1 MFKITL
7 NDYIMKNNILY
18 LFALLLIFSNNIYSQ
33 ASAPKSGG
41 VSGKVLNKNTNEPI
55 PYANVMIL
63 GSSLGSS
70 TDEKGYFEIKEVP
83 VGFIR
88 IVVSVI
94 GYKYVISDELQVFTS
109 HSAYTVIKMEEAPK
123 DLLEVEVV
131 AVKEKSKESPIS
143 LRTISLQEIEKTP
156 GSNRDVSK
164 AVQNLPGVAAGA
176 VNRND
181 LIVRGGGPSEN
192 VFFLDDVEIP
202 IINHFATQGASGG
215 AVGILNPDFVRQVDF
230 LSGAFPSNRGG
241 ALSSVMNI
249 KQKEGSRDKMH
260 FKGSIGASD
269 FALTFDL
276 PIKDNNL
283 LFSYRR
289 SYLQFLFTALGLPFL
304 PSYDDIQ
311 FRYKW
316 NINQKNEIL
325 FLGLAAFDRSEL
337 NLTIDNPDE
346 SQQYL
351 LNTLPDYNQL
361 SYTVGAV
368 YKHYNE
374 NSIDMVVLS
383 RNMLRNAFEKFPD
396 NNKNLPKLFDYSS
409 VEAENKLRYEKR
421 YTTLPF
427 ELSFGAN
434 ARYSKYTN
442 NSNRTININNVL
454 IEDKYNSLIDLFS
467 YGLFVQTGDAYLKEK
482 LKLGMGARFDGNTYS
497 NLMSNPLVQFSPRI
511 SASYLFN
518 EHISINANVGHY
530 TKEPSYTSMGYK
542 DSNDLFV
549 NRETLKYIHVN
560 HYVLGLEFNT
570 KAKIKASVE
579 GFYKQYY
586 NYPIT
591 LNEGISLASKGNDF
605 GAVGDE
611 PLISDGKGRAYGIE
625 ALFTANDIKKFNIY
639 AVFTYFISEFT
650 DIKGKYVS
658 SSWDNRFILN
668 LTASRKFKY
677 DWLVSAR
684 WRLIGGSPY
693 TPIDEYVSSQ
703 QQIWNVRKQ
712 PYLDYTKFNTLRLG
726 NYHQLDIRVDKEFAW
741 KNFDITLYLDIQN
754 VYNYKAESEPI
765 YTNLNTN
772 GNPNLTPD
780 NQAYILRKISTT
792 TGTILPTFG
801 LIVYF

>member
-1 MFKITL
+1 MI
-7 NDYIMKNNILY
+7 KNNIIF
-18 LFALLLIFSNNIYSQ
+18 LFALLLVFSNNIYSQ
-33 ASAPKSGG
+33 ASAPKLGG
-41 VSGKVLNKNTNEPI
+41 VSGKVLNKNTNDPI

-63 GSSLGSS
+63 GSTLGSS
-70 TDEKGYFEIKEVP
+70 TDDKGFFEIKDVP
-83 VGFIR
+83 VGFVR
-88 IVVSVI
+88 IVVSVV
-94 GYKYVISDELQVFTS
+94 GYKYVISDELQVFNN

-123 DLLEVEVV
+123 DLLEVNIV

-143 LRTISLQEIEKTP
+143 LRTISLQEIEKSP

-269 FALTFDL
+269 LALTFDL

-337 NLTIDNPDE
+337 NLTIDNPNE

-351 LNTLPDYNQL
+351 LNSLPDYNQL

-368 YKHYNE
+368 YKHYND
-374 NSIDMVVLS
+374 NSVDMVVLS
-383 RNMLRNAFEKFPD
+383 RNMLRNAFDKYTAND
-396 NNKNLPKLFDYSS
+396 KNLPKLFDYSS

-427 ELSFGAN
+427 DLSFGAN
-434 ARYSKYTN
+434 ARYSKYKN

-467 YGLFVQTGDAYLKEK
+467 YGLFVQTGDAYFKER

-518 EHISINANVGHY
+518 EHLSINANVGHY

-542 DSNDLFV
+542 DSNDVFV
-549 NRETLKYIHVN
+549 NKDNLKYIHVN
-560 HYVLGLEFNT
+560 HYVLGFEFNT

-650 DIKGKYVS
+650 DIQGKYVS

-703 QQIWNVRKQ
+703 RQIWDVRNQ

-754 VYNYKAESEPI
+754 VYNFKSESEPI
-765 YTNLNTN
+765 YTNLNTD
-772 GNPNLTPD
+772 GTPNIAPN
-780 NQAYILRKISTT
+780 NQEYILRKISTT

>member
-1 MFKITL
+1 
-7 NDYIMKNNILY
+7 MKNNIIF
-18 LFALLLIFSNNIYSQ
+18 LFALLLVFSNNIYSQ
-33 ASAPKSGG
+33 ASAPKLGG
-41 VSGKVLNKNTNEPI
+41 VSGKVLNKNTNDPI

-63 GSSLGSS
+63 GSTLGSS
-70 TDEKGYFEIKEVP
+70 TDDKGFFEIKDVP
-83 VGFIR
+83 VGFVR
-88 IVVSVI
+88 IVVSVV
-94 GYKYVISDELQVFTS
+94 GYKYVISDELQVFNN
-109 HSAYTVIKMEEAPK
+109 HSAYTIIKMEEAPK
-123 DLLEVEVV
+123 DLLEVNIV

-143 LRTISLQEIEKTP
+143 LRTISLQEIEKSP

-269 FALTFDL
+269 LALTFDL

-337 NLTIDNPDE
+337 NLTIDNPNE

-351 LNTLPDYNQL
+351 LNSLPDYNQL

-368 YKHYNE
+368 YKHYND
-374 NSIDMVVLS
+374 NSVDMVVLS
-383 RNMLRNAFEKFPD
+383 RNMLRNAFDKYTAND
-396 NNKNLPKLFDYSS
+396 KNLPKLFDYSS

-427 ELSFGAN
+427 DLSFGAN

-454 IEDKYNSLIDLFS
+454 IADKYNSLIDLFS
-467 YGLFVQTGDAYLKEK
+467 YGLFVQTGDAYFKER

-518 EHISINANVGHY
+518 EHLSINANVGHY

-542 DSNDLFV
+542 DSNDVFV
-549 NRETLKYIHVN
+549 NKDNLKYIHVN
-560 HYVLGLEFNT
+560 HYVLGFEFNT

-650 DIKGKYVS
+650 DIQGKYVS

-703 QQIWNVRKQ
+703 RQIWDVRNQ

-765 YTNLNTN
+765 YTNLNTD
-772 GNPNLTPD
+772 GTPNIAPN
-780 NQAYILRKISTT
+780 NQEYILRKISTT
-792 TGTILPTFG
+792 NGTILPTFG

>member
-1 MFKITL
+1 M
-7 NDYIMKNNILY
+7 
-18 LFALLLIFSNNIYSQ
+18 
-33 ASAPKSGG
+33 
-41 VSGKVLNKNTNEPI
+41 LNKNTNEPI

-63 GSSLGSS
+63 GSTLGSS
-70 TDEKGYFEIKEVP
+70 TDEKGFFEIKDVP
-83 VGFIR
+83 LGFVR
-88 IVVSVI
+88 IVVSVV
-94 GYKYVISDELQVFTS
+94 GYKYVISDELQVFNN
-109 HSAYTVIKMEEAPK
+109 HSAYTVIKIEEAPK

-143 LRTISLQEIEKTP
+143 LRTISLQEIEKSP

-269 FALTFDL
+269 LALTFDL

-337 NLTIDNPDE
+337 NLTIDNPNE

-351 LNTLPDYNQL
+351 LNSLPDYNQL

-368 YKHYNE
+368 YKHYND
-374 NSIDMVVLS
+374 NSVDMVVLS
-383 RNMLRNAFEKFPD
+383 RNMLRNAFEKYTAND
-396 NNKNLPKLFDYSS
+396 KNLPKLFDYSS

-427 ELSFGAN
+427 DLSFGAN

-442 NSNRTININNVL
+442 NSNRTINVNNML
-454 IEDKYNSLIDLFS
+454 FQDSYSSLIDLFS
-467 YGLFVQTGDAYLKEK
+467 YGLFVQTGDAYFKER

-518 EHISINANVGHY
+518 EHLSINANVGHY

-542 DSNDLFV
+542 DSNDVFV
-549 NRETLKYIHVN
+549 NKDNLKYIHVN
-560 HYVLGLEFNT
+560 HYVLGFEFNT

-611 PLISDGKGRAYGIE
+611 PLVSSGKGRAYGIE

-650 DIKGKYVS
+650 DIQGKYVS

-703 QQIWNVRKQ
+703 IQIWDVRNQ

-754 VYNYKAESEPI
+754 VYNFKSESEPI
-765 YTNLNTN
+765 YTNLNTD
-772 GNPNLTPD
+772 GTPNIAPN
-780 NQAYILRKISTT
+780 NQEYILRKISTT

>member
-1 MFKITL
+1 
-7 NDYIMKNNILY
+7 MKNNIIF
-18 LFALLLIFSNNIYSQ
+18 LFALLLVFSNNIYSQ
-33 ASAPKSGG
+33 ASAPKLGG
-41 VSGKVLNKNTNEPI
+41 VTGKVLNKNTNEPI

-63 GSSLGSS
+63 GSTLGSS
-70 TDEKGYFEIKEVP
+70 TDEKGFFEIKDVP

-88 IVVSVI
+88 IVVSVV
-94 GYKYVISDELQVFTS
+94 GYKYVISDELQIFTN

-123 DLLEVEVV
+123 DLLEVNIV
-131 AVKEKSKESPIS
+131 AVQEKSKESPIS
-143 LRTISLQEIEKTP
+143 LRTISLQEIEKSP

-269 FALTFDL
+269 LALTFDL

-337 NLTIDNPDE
+337 NLTIDNPNE

-351 LNTLPDYNQL
+351 LNSLPDYNQL

-383 RNMLRNAFEKFPD
+383 RNMLRNAFDKYTAND
-396 NNKNLPKLFDYSS
+396 KNLPKLFDYSS

-467 YGLFVQTGDAYLKEK
+467 YGLFVQTGDAYFKER

-518 EHISINANVGHY
+518 EHLSINANVGHY

-542 DSNDLFV
+542 DSNDVFV
-549 NRETLKYIHVN
+549 NKDNLKYIHVN
-560 HYVLGLEFNT
+560 HYVLGFEFNT

-650 DIKGKYVS
+650 DIQGKYVS

-703 QQIWNVRKQ
+703 IQIWDVRNQ
-712 PYLDYTKFNTLRLG
+712 PYLDYTKFNSLRLG

-754 VYNYKAESEPI
+754 VYNFKSESEPI
-765 YTNLNTN
+765 YTNLNTD
-772 GNPNLTPD
+772 GTPNIAPN
-780 NQAYILRKISTT
+780 NQEYILRKISTT
-792 TGTILPTFG
+792 NGTILPTFG

>member
-1 MFKITL
+1 
-7 NDYIMKNNILY
+7 MKNNIIF
-18 LFALLLIFSNNIYSQ
+18 LFALLLVFSNNIYSQ
-33 ASAPKSGG
+33 ASAPKLGG
-41 VSGKVLNKNTNEPI
+41 VSGKVLNKNTNDPI

-63 GSSLGSS
+63 GSTLGSS
-70 TDEKGYFEIKEVP
+70 TDDKGFFEIKDVP
-83 VGFIR
+83 VGFVR
-88 IVVSVI
+88 IVVSVV
-94 GYKYVISDELQVFTS
+94 GYKYVISDELQVFNN
-109 HSAYTVIKMEEAPK
+109 HSAYTIIKMEEAPK
-123 DLLEVEVV
+123 DLLEVNIV

-143 LRTISLQEIEKTP
+143 LRTISLQEIEKSP

-269 FALTFDL
+269 LALTFDL

-337 NLTIDNPDE
+337 NLTIDNPNE

-351 LNTLPDYNQL
+351 LNSLPDYNQL

-368 YKHYNE
+368 YKHYND

-383 RNMLRNAFEKFPD
+383 RNMLRNAFEKYTD
-396 NNKNLPKLFDYSS
+396 NDKNLPKLFDYSS

-427 ELSFGAN
+427 DLSFGAN

-442 NSNRTININNVL
+442 NSNRTINVNNML
-454 IEDKYNSLIDLFS
+454 FQDSYSSLIDLFS
-467 YGLFVQTGDAYLKEK
+467 YGLFVQTGDAYFKER
-482 LKLGMGARFDGNTYS
+482 LKLGLGARFDGNTYS

-518 EHISINANVGHY
+518 EHLSINANVGHY

-542 DSNDLFV
+542 DSNDVFV
-549 NRETLKYIHVN
+549 NKDNLKYIHVN
-560 HYVLGLEFNT
+560 HYVLGFEFNT

-611 PLISDGKGRAYGIE
+611 PLVSSGKGRAYGIE

-650 DIKGKYVS
+650 DIQGKYVS

-703 QQIWNVRKQ
+703 RQIWDVRNQ

-765 YTNLNTN
+765 YTNLNTD
-772 GNPNLTPD
+772 GTPNIAPN
-780 NQAYILRKISTT
+780 NQEYILRKISTT
-792 TGTILPTFG
+792 NGTILPTFG

>member
-1 MFKITL
+1 
-7 NDYIMKNNILY
+7 MKNNIIF
-18 LFALLLIFSNNIYSQ
+18 LFALLLVFSNNIYSQ
-33 ASAPKSGG
+33 ASAPKLGG
-41 VSGKVLNKNTNEPI
+41 VTGKVLNKNTNEPI

-63 GSSLGSS
+63 GSTLGSS
-70 TDEKGYFEIKEVP
+70 TDEKGFFEIKDVP

-88 IVVSVI
+88 IVVSVV
-94 GYKYVISDELQVFTS
+94 GYKYVISDELQIFTN

-123 DLLEVEVV
+123 DLLEVNIV
-131 AVKEKSKESPIS
+131 AVQEKSKESPIS
-143 LRTISLQEIEKTP
+143 LRTISLQEIEKSP

-192 VFFLDDVEIP
+192 VFYLDDVEIP

-215 AVGILNPDFVRQVDF
+215 AVGIINPDFVRQVDF

-269 FALTFDL
+269 LALTYEL

-304 PSYDDIQ
+304 PTYDDIQ

-316 NINQKNEIL
+316 NIDQKNEIL

-337 NLTIDNPDE
+337 NLNIDNPDE

-383 RNMLRNAFEKFPD
+383 RNMLRNAFEKFRD
-396 NNKNLPKLFDYSS
+396 NDKNSAKLFDYSS

-427 ELSFGAN
+427 DLSFGAN

-442 NSNRTININNVL
+442 NSNRTINVNNML
-454 IEDKYNSLIDLFS
+454 FQDSYSSLIDLFS
-467 YGLFVQTGDAYLKEK
+467 YGLFVQTGDAYFKER

-497 NLMSNPLVQFSPRI
+497 DLMSNPLVQFSPRI

-518 EHISINANVGHY
+518 EHLSINANVGHY

-542 DSNDLFV
+542 DSNDVFV
-549 NRETLKYIHVN
+549 NKDNLKYIHVN
-560 HYVLGLEFNT
+560 HYVLGFEFNT

-650 DIKGKYVS
+650 DIQGKYVS

-703 QQIWNVRKQ
+703 RQIWDVRNQ

-765 YTNLNTN
+765 YTNLKTDGTENIA
-772 GNPNLTPD
+772 PN
-780 NQAYILRKISTT
+780 NQEYILRKISTT

>member
-1 MFKITL
+1 
-7 NDYIMKNNILY
+7 MKNNIIF
-18 LFALLLIFSNNIYSQ
+18 LFALLLVFSNNIYSQ
-33 ASAPKSGG
+33 ASAPKLGG

-63 GSSLGSS
+63 GSTLGSS
-70 TDEKGYFEIKEVP
+70 TDDKGFFEIKDVP
-83 VGFIR
+83 VGFVR
-88 IVVSVI
+88 IVVSVV
-94 GYKYVISDELQVFTS
+94 GYKYVISDELQVFNN
-109 HSAYTVIKMEEAPK
+109 HSAYTVIKTEEAPK
-123 DLLEVEVV
+123 DLLEVNIV

-143 LRTISLQEIEKTP
+143 LRTISLQEIEKSP

-269 FALTFDL
+269 LALTFDL

-337 NLTIDNPDE
+337 NLTIDNPNE

-351 LNTLPDYNQL
+351 LNSLPDYNQL

-368 YKHYNE
+368 YKHYND

-383 RNMLRNAFEKFPD
+383 RNMLRNAFEKYTD
-396 NNKNLPKLFDYSS
+396 NDKNLPKLFDYSS

-427 ELSFGAN
+427 DLSFGAN

-467 YGLFVQTGDAYLKEK
+467 YGLFVQTGDAYFKER

-518 EHISINANVGHY
+518 EHLSINANVGHY

-542 DSNDLFV
+542 DSNDVFV
-549 NRETLKYIHVN
+549 NKDNLKYIHVN
-560 HYVLGLEFNT
+560 HYVLGFEFNT

-611 PLISDGKGRAYGIE
+611 PLISNGKGRAYGIE

-639 AVFTYFISEFT
+639 AVFTYFVSEFT

-703 QQIWNVRKQ
+703 RQIWDVRNQ

-754 VYNYKAESEPI
+754 VYNFKSESEPI
-765 YTNLNTN
+765 YTNLNTD
-772 GNPNLTPD
+772 GTPNIAPN
-780 NQAYILRKISTT
+780 NQEYILRKISTT
-792 TGTILPTFG
+792 NGTILPTFG

>member
-1 MFKITL
+1 
-7 NDYIMKNNILY
+7 MKNNIIF
-18 LFALLLIFSNNIYSQ
+18 LFALLLVFSNNIYSQ
-33 ASAPKSGG
+33 TSAPKLGG

-63 GSSLGSS
+63 GSTLGSS
-70 TDEKGYFEIKEVP
+70 TDEKGFFEIKDVP
-83 VGFIR
+83 LGFVR
-88 IVVSVI
+88 IVVSVV
-94 GYKYVISDELQVFTS
+94 GYKYVISDELQVFNN
-109 HSAYTVIKMEEAPK
+109 HSAYTVIKIEEAPK

-143 LRTISLQEIEKTP
+143 LRTISLQEIEKSP

-269 FALTFDL
+269 LALTFDL

-337 NLTIDNPDE
+337 NLTIDNPNE

-351 LNTLPDYNQL
+351 LNSLPDYNQL

-368 YKHYNE
+368 YKHYND
-374 NSIDMVVLS
+374 NSVDMVVLS
-383 RNMLRNAFEKFPD
+383 RNMLRNAFEKYTAND
-396 NNKNLPKLFDYSS
+396 KNLPKLFDYSS

-427 ELSFGAN
+427 DLSFGAN

-442 NSNRTININNVL
+442 NSNRTINVNNML
-454 IEDKYNSLIDLFS
+454 FQDSYSSLIDLFS
-467 YGLFVQTGDAYLKEK
+467 YGLFVQTGDAYFKER

-518 EHISINANVGHY
+518 EHLSINANVGHY

-542 DSNDLFV
+542 DSNDVFV
-549 NRETLKYIHVN
+549 NKDNLKYIHVN
-560 HYVLGLEFNT
+560 HYVLGFEFNT

-611 PLISDGKGRAYGIE
+611 PLVSSGKGRAYGIE

-650 DIKGKYVS
+650 DIQGKYVS

-703 QQIWNVRKQ
+703 IQIWDVRNQ

-754 VYNYKAESEPI
+754 VYNFKSESEPI
-765 YTNLNTN
+765 YTNLNTD
-772 GNPNLTPD
+772 GTPNIAPN
-780 NQAYILRKISTT
+780 NQEYILRKISTT

>member
-1 MFKITL
+1 MKKI
-7 NDYIMKNNILY
+7 ILY
-18 LFALLLIFSNNIYSQ
+18 IFTLVLILIVSNNVYSQ
-33 ASAPKSGG
+33 TSAPKIGS
-41 VSGKVLNKNTNEPI
+41 VSGKVLNKNTNQPI

-63 GSSLGSS
+63 GTTLGSS
-70 TDEKGYFEIKEVP
+70 TDEKGYFEIKDVP
-83 VGFIR
+83 IGFIR
-88 IVVSVI
+88 VVVSVV
-94 GYKYVISDELQVFTS
+94 GYKNVISDELQIYS
-109 HSAYTVIKMEEAPK
+109 NHSAYTVIKIEEAPT
-123 DLLEVEVV
+123 DLLEVNIV

-143 LRTISLQEIEKTP
+143 LRTISLQDIEKSP

-269 FALTFDL
+269 LALTFDL

-316 NINQKNEIL
+316 NIDQHNELL
-325 FLGLAAFDRSEL
+325 FLGIAAFDRSEL
-337 NLTIDNPDE
+337 NLSIDKPTE

-351 LNTLPDYNQL
+351 LNSLPDYNQL

-368 YKHYNE
+368 YKHYND

-383 RNMLRNAFEKFPD
+383 RNMLRNAFEKYP
-396 NNKNLPKLFDYSS
+396 NNDKNLAKLLDYSS

-434 ARYSKYTN
+434 MRYSKYTN
-442 NSNRTININNVL
+442 DSKRTININNIL
-454 IEDKYNSLIDLFS
+454 FEDNYNSLIDLFS
-467 YGLFVQTGDAYLKEK
+467 YGLFVQTGDAYFKER
-482 LKLGMGARFDGNTYS
+482 LKLGMGARFDGNSYS
-497 NLMSNPLVQFSPRI
+497 KLMSNPFVQFSPRI

-518 EHISINANVGHY
+518 EHLSINGNIGHY

-542 DSNDLFV
+542 DSNDVFV
-549 NRETLKYIHVN
+549 NKASLKYIHVN
-560 HYVLGLEFNT
+560 HYVLGLEFNA
-570 KAKIKASVE
+570 KAKIKASLE

-611 PLISDGKGRAYGIE
+611 PLISEGKGRAYGFE

-639 AVFTYFISEFT
+639 AVFTYFVSEFT
-650 DIKGKYVS
+650 NIDGKYIS

-703 QQIWNVRKQ
+703 RQIWDARNQ
-712 PYLDYTKFNTLRLG
+712 PYLDYNRFNTLRLG

-741 KNFDITLYLDIQN
+741 KSFDITLYLDVQN
-754 VYNYKAESEPI
+754 VYNFKSESEPI
-765 YTNLNTN
+765 YTNLDIN
-772 GNPNLTPD
+772 GNPNLMPD
-780 NQAYILRKISTT
+780 NQTYILRNISTT
-792 TGTILPTFG
+792 SGTILPTFG

>member
-1 MFKITL
+1 
-7 NDYIMKNNILY
+7 MKNNIIF
-18 LFALLLIFSNNIYSQ
+18 LFALLLVFSNNIYSQ
-33 ASAPKSGG
+33 ASAPKLGG
-41 VSGKVLNKNTNEPI
+41 VTGKVLNKNTNEPI

-63 GSSLGSS
+63 GSTLGSS
-70 TDEKGYFEIKEVP
+70 TDEKGFFEIKDVP

-88 IVVSVI
+88 IVVSVV
-94 GYKYVISDELQVFTS
+94 GYKYVISDELQIFTN

-123 DLLEVEVV
+123 DLLEVNIV
-131 AVKEKSKESPIS
+131 AVQEKSKESPIS
-143 LRTISLQEIEKTP
+143 LRTISLQEIEKSP

-164 AVQNLPGVAAGA
+164 AIQNLPGVAAGA

-192 VFFLDDVEIP
+192 VFYLDDVEIP

-215 AVGILNPDFVRQVDF
+215 AVGIINPDFVRQVDF

-269 FALTFDL
+269 LALTYEL

-304 PSYDDIQ
+304 PTYDDIQ

-316 NINQKNEIL
+316 NIDQKNEIL

-337 NLTIDNPDE
+337 NLNIDNPDE

-383 RNMLRNAFEKFPD
+383 RNMLRNAFEKFRD
-396 NNKNLPKLFDYSS
+396 NDKNSAKLFDYSS

-427 ELSFGAN
+427 DLSFGAN

-442 NSNRTININNVL
+442 NSNRTINVNNML
-454 IEDKYNSLIDLFS
+454 FQDSYSSLIDLFS
-467 YGLFVQTGDAYLKEK
+467 YGLFVQTGDAYFKER

-497 NLMSNPLVQFSPRI
+497 DLMSNPLVQFSPRI

-518 EHISINANVGHY
+518 EHLSINANVGHY

-542 DSNDLFV
+542 DSNNVFV
-549 NRETLKYIHVN
+549 NKETLKYIHVN

-650 DIKGKYVS
+650 DIQGKYVS

-703 QQIWNVRKQ
+703 RQIWDVRNQ

-765 YTNLNTN
+765 YTNLKTDGTENIA
-772 GNPNLTPD
+772 PN
-780 NQAYILRKISTT
+780 NQEYILRKISTT

>member
-1 MFKITL
+1 
-7 NDYIMKNNILY
+7 MKNNIIF
-18 LFALLLIFSNNIYSQ
+18 LFALLLVFSNNIYSQ
-33 ASAPKSGG
+33 ASAPKLGG

-63 GSSLGSS
+63 GSTLGSS
-70 TDEKGYFEIKEVP
+70 TDDKGFFEIKDVP
-83 VGFIR
+83 VGFVR
-88 IVVSVI
+88 IVVSVV
-94 GYKYVISDELQVFTS
+94 GYKYVISDELQVFNN

-123 DLLEVEVV
+123 DLLEVNIV

-143 LRTISLQEIEKTP
+143 LRTISLQEIEKSP

-269 FALTFDL
+269 LALTFDL

-337 NLTIDNPDE
+337 NLTIDNPNE

-351 LNTLPDYNQL
+351 LNSLPDYNQL

-368 YKHYNE
+368 YKHYND

-383 RNMLRNAFEKFPD
+383 RNMLRNAFEKYTD
-396 NNKNLPKLFDYSS
+396 NDKNLPKLFDYSS

-427 ELSFGAN
+427 DLSFGAN

-442 NSNRTININNVL
+442 NSNRTINVNNML
-454 IEDKYNSLIDLFS
+454 FQDSYSSLIDLFS
-467 YGLFVQTGDAYLKEK
+467 YGLFVQTGDAYFKER

-518 EHISINANVGHY
+518 EHLSINANVGHY

-542 DSNDLFV
+542 DSNDVFV
-549 NRETLKYIHVN
+549 NKDNLKYIHVN
-560 HYVLGLEFNT
+560 HYVLGFEFNT

-611 PLISDGKGRAYGIE
+611 PLVSSGKGRAYGIE

-650 DIKGKYVS
+650 DIQGKYVS

-703 QQIWNVRKQ
+703 RQIWDVRNQ

-741 KNFDITLYLDIQN
+741 KNFDITIYLDIQN
-754 VYNYKAESEPI
+754 VYNFKSESEPI
-765 YTNLNTN
+765 YTNLNTD
-772 GNPNLTPD
+772 GTPNIAPN
-780 NQAYILRKISTT
+780 NQEYILRKISTT

>member
-1 MFKITL
+1 
-7 NDYIMKNNILY
+7 MKNNIIF
-18 LFALLLIFSNNIYSQ
+18 LFALLLVFSNNIYSQ
-33 ASAPKSGG
+33 ASAPKLGG
-41 VSGKVLNKNTNEPI
+41 VSGKVLNKNTNDPI

-63 GSSLGSS
+63 GSTLGSS
-70 TDEKGYFEIKEVP
+70 TDDKGFFEIKDVP
-83 VGFIR
+83 VGFVR
-88 IVVSVI
+88 IVVSVV
-94 GYKYVISDELQVFTS
+94 GYKYVISDELQVFNN
-109 HSAYTVIKMEEAPK
+109 HSAYTIIKMEEAPK
-123 DLLEVEVV
+123 DLLEVNIV

-143 LRTISLQEIEKTP
+143 LRTISLQEIEKSP

-269 FALTFDL
+269 LALTFDL

-337 NLTIDNPDE
+337 NLTIDNPNE

-351 LNTLPDYNQL
+351 LNSLPDYNQL

-368 YKHYNE
+368 YKHYND
-374 NSIDMVVLS
+374 NSVDMVVLS
-383 RNMLRNAFEKFPD
+383 RNMLRNAFDKYTAND
-396 NNKNLPKLFDYSS
+396 KNLPKLFDYSS

-427 ELSFGAN
+427 DLSFGAN

-467 YGLFVQTGDAYLKEK
+467 YGLFVQTGDAYFKER

-518 EHISINANVGHY
+518 EHLSINTNVGHY

-542 DSNDLFV
+542 DSNDVFV
-549 NRETLKYIHVN
+549 NKDNLKYIHVN
-560 HYVLGLEFNT
+560 HYVLGFEFNT

-650 DIKGKYVS
+650 DIQGKYVS

-703 QQIWNVRKQ
+703 RQIWDVRNQ

-754 VYNYKAESEPI
+754 VYNFKSESEPI
-765 YTNLNTN
+765 YTNLNTD
-772 GNPNLTPD
+772 GTPNIAPN
-780 NQAYILRKISTT
+780 NQEYILRKISTT

>member
-1 MFKITL
+1 MI
-7 NDYIMKNNILY
+7 KNNIIF
-18 LFALLLIFSNNIYSQ
+18 LFALLLVFSNNIYSQ
-33 ASAPKSGG
+33 ASAPKLGG

-63 GSSLGSS
+63 GSTLGSS
-70 TDEKGYFEIKEVP
+70 TDDKGFFEIKDVP
-83 VGFIR
+83 VGFVR
-88 IVVSVI
+88 IVVSVV
-94 GYKYVISDELQVFTS
+94 GYKYVISDELQVFNN
-109 HSAYTVIKMEEAPK
+109 HSAYTVIKTEEAPK
-123 DLLEVEVV
+123 DLLEVNIV

-143 LRTISLQEIEKTP
+143 LRTISLQEIEKSP

-249 KQKEGSRDKMH
+249 KQKEGSRDKIH

-269 FALTFDL
+269 LALTFDL

-337 NLTIDNPDE
+337 NLTIDNPNE

-351 LNTLPDYNQL
+351 LNSLPDYNQL

-368 YKHYNE
+368 YKHYND
-374 NSIDMVVLS
+374 NSVDMIVLS
-383 RNMLRNAFEKFPD
+383 RNMLRNAFDKYT
-396 NNKNLPKLFDYSS
+396 NNDKNLPKIFDYSS

-427 ELSFGAN
+427 DLSFGAN

-442 NSNRTININNVL
+442 NSNRTININNML
-454 IEDKYNSLIDLFS
+454 FQDSYSSLIDLFS
-467 YGLFVQTGDAYLKEK
+467 YGLFVQTGDAYFKER

-518 EHISINANVGHY
+518 EHLSINANVGHY

-542 DSNDLFV
+542 DSNDVFV
-549 NRETLKYIHVN
+549 NKDNLKYIHVN
-560 HYVLGLEFNT
+560 HYVLGFEFNT

-650 DIKGKYVS
+650 DIQGKYVS

-703 QQIWNVRKQ
+703 RQIWDLRNQ

-754 VYNYKAESEPI
+754 VYNFKSESEPI
-765 YTNLNTN
+765 YTNLNTD
-772 GNPNLTPD
+772 GTPNIAPN
-780 NQAYILRKISTT
+780 NQEYILRKISTT
-792 TGTILPTFG
+792 NGTILPTFG

>member
-1 MFKITL
+1 
-7 NDYIMKNNILY
+7 MKNNIIF
-18 LFALLLIFSNNIYSQ
+18 LFALLLVFSNNIYSQ
-33 ASAPKSGG
+33 ASAPKLGG
-41 VSGKVLNKNTNEPI
+41 VSGKVLNKNTNDPI

-63 GSSLGSS
+63 GSTLGSS
-70 TDEKGYFEIKEVP
+70 TDDKGFFEIKDVP
-83 VGFIR
+83 VGFVR
-88 IVVSVI
+88 IVVSVV
-94 GYKYVISDELQVFTS
+94 GYKYVISDELQVFNN
-109 HSAYTVIKMEEAPK
+109 HSAYTIIKMEEAPK
-123 DLLEVEVV
+123 DLLEVNIV
-131 AVKEKSKESPIS
+131 AVQEKSKESPIS
-143 LRTISLQEIEKTP
+143 LRTISLQEIEKSP

-192 VFFLDDVEIP
+192 VFYLDDVEIP

-215 AVGILNPDFVRQVDF
+215 AVGIINPDFVRQVDF

-269 FALTFDL
+269 LALTYEL

-304 PSYDDIQ
+304 PTYDDIQ

-316 NINQKNEIL
+316 NIDQKNEIL

-337 NLTIDNPDE
+337 NLNIDNPDE

-383 RNMLRNAFEKFPD
+383 RNMLRNAFEKFRD
-396 NNKNLPKLFDYSS
+396 NDKNSAKLFDYSS

-427 ELSFGAN
+427 DLSFGAN

-442 NSNRTININNVL
+442 NSNRTINVNNML
-454 IEDKYNSLIDLFS
+454 FQDSYSSLIDLFS
-467 YGLFVQTGDAYLKEK
+467 YGLFVQTGDAYFKER

-497 NLMSNPLVQFSPRI
+497 DLMSNPLVQFSPRI

-518 EHISINANVGHY
+518 EHLSINANVGHY

-542 DSNDLFV
+542 DSNNVFV
-549 NRETLKYIHVN
+549 NKETLKYIHVN

-650 DIKGKYVS
+650 DIQGKYVS

-703 QQIWNVRKQ
+703 INIWDARRQ
-712 PYLDYTKFNTLRLG
+712 PYLDYTKFNSLRLG

-765 YTNLNTN
+765 YTNLKTDGTENIA
-772 GNPNLTPD
+772 PN
-780 NQAYILRKISTT
+780 NQEYILRKISTT
-792 TGTILPTFG
+792 NGTILPTFG

>member
-1 MFKITL
+1 
-7 NDYIMKNNILY
+7 MKNNIIF
-18 LFALLLIFSNNIYSQ
+18 LFALLLVFSNNIYSQ
-33 ASAPKSGG
+33 ASAPKLGG

-63 GSSLGSS
+63 GSTLGSS
-70 TDEKGYFEIKEVP
+70 TDEKGFFEIKDVP

-88 IVVSVI
+88 IVVSVV
-94 GYKYVISDELQVFTS
+94 GYKYVISDELQIFTN

-123 DLLEVEVV
+123 DLLEVNIV
-131 AVKEKSKESPIS
+131 AVQEKSKESPIS
-143 LRTISLQEIEKTP
+143 LRTISLQEIEKSP

-192 VFFLDDVEIP
+192 VFYLDDVEIP

-215 AVGILNPDFVRQVDF
+215 AVGIINPDFVRQVDF

-269 FALTFDL
+269 LALTYEL

-304 PSYDDIQ
+304 PTYDDIQ

-316 NINQKNEIL
+316 NIDQKNEIL

-337 NLTIDNPDE
+337 NLNIDNPDE

-383 RNMLRNAFEKFPD
+383 RNMLRNAFEKFRD
-396 NNKNLPKLFDYSS
+396 NDKNSAKLFDYSS

-427 ELSFGAN
+427 DLSFGAN

-442 NSNRTININNVL
+442 NSNRTINVNNML
-454 IEDKYNSLIDLFS
+454 FQDSYSSLIDLFS
-467 YGLFVQTGDAYLKEK
+467 YGLFVQTGDAYFKER

-497 NLMSNPLVQFSPRI
+497 DLMSNPLVQFSPRI

-518 EHISINANVGHY
+518 EHLSINANVGHY

-542 DSNDLFV
+542 DSNNVFV
-549 NRETLKYIHVN
+549 NKETLKYIHVN

-650 DIKGKYVS
+650 DIQGKYVS

-703 QQIWNVRKQ
+703 RQIWDVRRQ
-712 PYLDYTKFNTLRLG
+712 PYLDYTKFNSLRLG

-765 YTNLNTN
+765 YTNLKTDGTENIA
-772 GNPNLTPD
+772 PN
-780 NQAYILRKISTT
+780 NQEYILRKISTT

>member
-1 MFKITL
+1 
-7 NDYIMKNNILY
+7 MKNNIIF
-18 LFALLLIFSNNIYSQ
+18 LFALLLVFSNNIYSQ
-33 ASAPKSGG
+33 ASAPKLGG
-41 VSGKVLNKNTNEPI
+41 VTGKVLNKNTNEPI

-63 GSSLGSS
+63 GSTLGSS
-70 TDEKGYFEIKEVP
+70 TDDKGFFEIKDVP
-83 VGFIR
+83 VGFVR
-88 IVVSVI
+88 IVVSVV
-94 GYKYVISDELQVFTS
+94 GYKYVISDELQVFNN

-123 DLLEVEVV
+123 DLLEVNIV

-143 LRTISLQEIEKTP
+143 LRTISLQEIEKSP

-269 FALTFDL
+269 LALTFDL

-337 NLTIDNPDE
+337 NLTIDNPNE

-351 LNTLPDYNQL
+351 LNSLPDYNQL

-368 YKHYNE
+368 YKHYND
-374 NSIDMVVLS
+374 NSVDMVVLS
-383 RNMLRNAFEKFPD
+383 RNMLRNAFDKYTAND
-396 NNKNLPKLFDYSS
+396 KNLPKLFDYSS

-427 ELSFGAN
+427 DLSFGAN

-467 YGLFVQTGDAYLKEK
+467 YGLFVQTGDAYFKER

-518 EHISINANVGHY
+518 EHLSINANVGHY

-542 DSNDLFV
+542 DSNDVFV
-549 NRETLKYIHVN
+549 NKDNLKYIHVN
-560 HYVLGLEFNT
+560 HYVLGFEFNT

-650 DIKGKYVS
+650 DIQGKYVS

-703 QQIWNVRKQ
+703 RQIWDVRNQ

-754 VYNYKAESEPI
+754 VYNFKSESEPI
-765 YTNLNTN
+765 YTNLNTD
-772 GNPNLTPD
+772 GTPNIAPN
-780 NQAYILRKISTT
+780 NQEYILRKISTT

>member
-1 MFKITL
+1 MKKI
-7 NDYIMKNNILY
+7 ILY
-18 LFALLLIFSNNIYSQ
+18 IFTLVLILIVSNNVYSQ
-33 ASAPKSGG
+33 TSAPKIGS
-41 VSGKVLNKNTNEPI
+41 VSGKVLNKNTNQPI

-63 GSSLGSS
+63 GTTLGSS
-70 TDEKGYFEIKEVP
+70 TDEKGYFEIKDVP
-83 VGFIR
+83 IGFIR
-88 IVVSVI
+88 VVVSVV
-94 GYKYVISDELQVFTS
+94 GYKNVISDELQIYS
-109 HSAYTVIKMEEAPK
+109 NHSAYTVIKIEEAPT
-123 DLLEVEVV
+123 DLLEVNIV

-143 LRTISLQEIEKTP
+143 LRTISLQDIEKSP

-269 FALTFDL
+269 LALTFDL

-316 NINQKNEIL
+316 NIDQHNELL
-325 FLGLAAFDRSEL
+325 FLGIAAFDRSEL
-337 NLTIDNPDE
+337 NLSIDKPTE

-351 LNTLPDYNQL
+351 LNSLPDYNQL

-368 YKHYNE
+368 YKHYND

-383 RNMLRNAFEKFPD
+383 RNMLRNAFEKYP
-396 NNKNLPKLFDYSS
+396 NNDKNLAKLLDYSS

-434 ARYSKYTN
+434 MRYSKYTN
-442 NSNRTININNVL
+442 DSKRTININNIL
-454 IEDKYNSLIDLFS
+454 FEDNYNSLIDLFS
-467 YGLFVQTGDAYLKEK
+467 YGLFVQTGDAYFKER
-482 LKLGMGARFDGNTYS
+482 LKLGMGARFDGNSYS
-497 NLMSNPLVQFSPRI
+497 KLMSNPFVQFSPRI

-518 EHISINANVGHY
+518 EHLSINGNIGHY

-542 DSNDLFV
+542 DSNDVFV
-549 NRETLKYIHVN
+549 NKASLKYIHVN
-560 HYVLGLEFNT
+560 HYVLGLEFNA
-570 KAKIKASVE
+570 KAKIKVSLE

-611 PLISDGKGRAYGIE
+611 PLISEGKGRAYGFE

-639 AVFTYFISEFT
+639 AVFTYFVSEFT
-650 DIKGKYVS
+650 NIDGKYIS

-703 QQIWNVRKQ
+703 RQIWDARNQ
-712 PYLDYTKFNTLRLG
+712 PYLDYNRFNTLRLG

-741 KNFDITLYLDIQN
+741 KSFDITLYLDVQN
-754 VYNYKAESEPI
+754 VYNFKSESEPI
-765 YTNLNTN
+765 YTNLDIN
-772 GNPNLTPD
+772 GNPNLMPD
-780 NQAYILRKISTT
+780 NQTYILRNISTT
-792 TGTILPTFG
+792 SGTILPTFG

>member
-1 MFKITL
+1 MKKI
-7 NDYIMKNNILY
+7 ILY
-18 LFALLLIFSNNIYSQ
+18 IFTLVLILIVSNNVYSQ
-33 ASAPKSGG
+33 TSAPKIGS
-41 VSGKVLNKNTNEPI
+41 VSGKVLNKNTNQPI

-63 GSSLGSS
+63 GTTLGSS
-70 TDEKGYFEIKEVP
+70 TDEKGYFEIKDVP
-83 VGFIR
+83 IGFIR
-88 IVVSVI
+88 VVVSVV
-94 GYKYVISDELQVFTS
+94 GYKNVISDELQIYS
-109 HSAYTVIKMEEAPK
+109 NHSAYTVIKIEEAPT
-123 DLLEVEVV
+123 DLLEINIV

-143 LRTISLQEIEKTP
+143 LRTISLQDIEKSP

-269 FALTFDL
+269 LALTFDL

-316 NINQKNEIL
+316 NIDQHNELL
-325 FLGLAAFDRSEL
+325 FLGIAAFDRSEL
-337 NLTIDNPDE
+337 NLSIDKPTE

-351 LNTLPDYNQL
+351 LNSLPDYNQL

-368 YKHYNE
+368 YKHYND

-383 RNMLRNAFEKFPD
+383 RNMLRNAFEKYP
-396 NNKNLPKLFDYSS
+396 NNDKNLAKLLDYSS

-434 ARYSKYTN
+434 MRYSKYTN
-442 NSNRTININNVL
+442 DSKRTININNIL
-454 IEDKYNSLIDLFS
+454 FEDNYNSLIDLFS
-467 YGLFVQTGDAYLKEK
+467 YGLFVQTGDAYFKER
-482 LKLGMGARFDGNTYS
+482 LKLGMGARFDGNSYS
-497 NLMSNPLVQFSPRI
+497 KLMSNPFVQFSPRI

-518 EHISINANVGHY
+518 EHLSINGNIGHY

-542 DSNDLFV
+542 DSNDVFV
-549 NRETLKYIHVN
+549 NKASLKYIHVN
-560 HYVLGLEFNT
+560 HYVLGLEFNA
-570 KAKIKASVE
+570 KAKIKVSLE

-611 PLISDGKGRAYGIE
+611 PLISEGKGRAYGFE

-639 AVFTYFISEFT
+639 AVFTYFVSEFT
-650 DIKGKYVS
+650 NIDGKYIS

-703 QQIWNVRKQ
+703 RQIWDARNQ
-712 PYLDYTKFNTLRLG
+712 PYLDYNRFNTLRLG

-741 KNFDITLYLDIQN
+741 KSFDITLYLDVQN
-754 VYNYKAESEPI
+754 VYNFKSESEPI
-765 YTNLNTN
+765 YTNLDIN
-772 GNPNLTPD
+772 GNPNLMPD
-780 NQAYILRKISTT
+780 NQTYILRNISTT
-792 TGTILPTFG
+792 SGTILPTFG

>member
-1 MFKITL
+1 MKITL
-7 NDYIMKNNILY
+7 KDLMIKNNIIF
-18 LFALLLIFSNNIYSQ
+18 LFALLLVFSNNIYSQ
-33 ASAPKSGG
+33 ASAPKLGG

-63 GSSLGSS
+63 GSTLGSS
-70 TDEKGYFEIKEVP
+70 TDDKGFFEIKDVP
-83 VGFIR
+83 VGFVR
-88 IVVSVI
+88 IVVSVV
-94 GYKYVISDELQVFTS
+94 GYKYVISDELQVFNN
-109 HSAYTVIKMEEAPK
+109 HSAYTVIKTEEAPK
-123 DLLEVEVV
+123 DLLEVNIV

-143 LRTISLQEIEKTP
+143 LRTISLQEIEKSP

-249 KQKEGSRDKMH
+249 KQKEGSRDKIH

-269 FALTFDL
+269 LALTFDL

-337 NLTIDNPDE
+337 NLTIDNPNE

-351 LNTLPDYNQL
+351 LNSLPDYNQL

-368 YKHYNE
+368 YKHYND
-374 NSIDMVVLS
+374 NSVDMIVLS
-383 RNMLRNAFEKFPD
+383 RNMLRNAFDKYT
-396 NNKNLPKLFDYSS
+396 NNDKNLPKIFDYSS

-427 ELSFGAN
+427 DLSFGAN

-442 NSNRTININNVL
+442 NSNRTININNML
-454 IEDKYNSLIDLFS
+454 FQDSYSSLIDLFS
-467 YGLFVQTGDAYLKEK
+467 YGLFVQTGDAYFKER

-518 EHISINANVGHY
+518 EHLSINANVGHY

-542 DSNDLFV
+542 DSNDVFV
-549 NRETLKYIHVN
+549 NKDNLKYIHVN
-560 HYVLGLEFNT
+560 HYVLGFEFNT

-650 DIKGKYVS
+650 DIQGKYVS

-703 QQIWNVRKQ
+703 RQIWDLRNQ

-754 VYNYKAESEPI
+754 VYNFKSESEPI
-765 YTNLNTN
+765 YTNLNTD
-772 GNPNLTPD
+772 GTPNIAPN
-780 NQAYILRKISTT
+780 NQEYILRKISTT
-792 TGTILPTFG
+792 NGTILPTFG

>member
-1 MFKITL
+1 
-7 NDYIMKNNILY
+7 MKNNIIF
-18 LFALLLIFSNNIYSQ
+18 LFALLLVFSNNIYSQ
-33 ASAPKSGG
+33 ASAPKLGG
-41 VSGKVLNKNTNEPI
+41 VSGKVLNKNTNDPI

-63 GSSLGSS
+63 GSTLGSS
-70 TDEKGYFEIKEVP
+70 TDDKGFFEIKDVP
-83 VGFIR
+83 VGFVR
-88 IVVSVI
+88 IVVSVV
-94 GYKYVISDELQVFTS
+94 GYKYVISDELQVFNN
-109 HSAYTVIKMEEAPK
+109 HSAYTIIKMEEAPK
-123 DLLEVEVV
+123 DLLEVNIV
-131 AVKEKSKESPIS
+131 AVMEKSKESPIS
-143 LRTISLQEIEKTP
+143 LRTISLQEIEKSP

-269 FALTFDL
+269 LALTFDL

-325 FLGLAAFDRSEL
+325 FLGLSAFDRSEL
-337 NLTIDNPDE
+337 NLTIDNPNE

-351 LNTLPDYNQL
+351 LNSLPDYNQL

-368 YKHYNE
+368 YKHYND
-374 NSIDMVVLS
+374 NSVDMVVLS
-383 RNMLRNAFEKFPD
+383 RNMLRNAFDKYTAND
-396 NNKNLPKLFDYSS
+396 KNLPKLFDYSS

-427 ELSFGAN
+427 DLSFGAN

-454 IEDKYNSLIDLFS
+454 IADKYNSLIDLFS
-467 YGLFVQTGDAYLKEK
+467 YGLFVQTGDAYFKER

-518 EHISINANVGHY
+518 EHLSINANVGHY

-542 DSNDLFV
+542 DTNDVFV
-549 NRETLKYIHVN
+549 NKDNLKYIHVN
-560 HYVLGLEFNT
+560 HYVLGFEFNT

-650 DIKGKYVS
+650 DIQGKYVS

-703 QQIWNVRKQ
+703 RQIWDVRNQ

-754 VYNYKAESEPI
+754 VYNFKSESEPI
-765 YTNLNTN
+765 YTNLNTD
-772 GNPNLTPD
+772 GTPNIAPN
-780 NQAYILRKISTT
+780 NQEYILRKISTT
-792 TGTILPTFG
+792 NGTILPTFG

>member
-1 MFKITL
+1 
-7 NDYIMKNNILY
+7 MKNNIIF
-18 LFALLLIFSNNIYSQ
+18 LFALLLVFSNNIYSQ
-33 ASAPKSGG
+33 ASAPKLGG

-63 GSSLGSS
+63 GSTLGSS
-70 TDEKGYFEIKEVP
+70 TDDKGFFEIKDVP
-83 VGFIR
+83 VGFVR
-88 IVVSVI
+88 IVVSVV
-94 GYKYVISDELQVFTS
+94 GYKYVISDELQVFNN
-109 HSAYTVIKMEEAPK
+109 HSAYTIIKMEEAPK
-123 DLLEVEVV
+123 DLLEVNIV

-143 LRTISLQEIEKTP
+143 LRTISLQEIEKSP

-164 AVQNLPGVAAGA
+164 AIQNLPGVAAGA

-269 FALTFDL
+269 LALTFDL

-337 NLTIDNPDE
+337 NLTIDNPNE

-351 LNTLPDYNQL
+351 LNSLPDYNQL

-368 YKHYNE
+368 YKHYND
-374 NSIDMVVLS
+374 NSVDMVVLS
-383 RNMLRNAFEKFPD
+383 RNMLRNAFDKYTAND
-396 NNKNLPKLFDYSS
+396 KNLPKLFDYSS

-427 ELSFGAN
+427 DLSFGAN

-454 IEDKYNSLIDLFS
+454 IADKYNSLIDLFS
-467 YGLFVQTGDAYLKEK
+467 YGLFVQTGDAYFKER

-518 EHISINANVGHY
+518 EHLSINANVGHY

-542 DSNDLFV
+542 DSNDVFV
-549 NRETLKYIHVN
+549 NKDNLKYIHVN
-560 HYVLGLEFNT
+560 HYVLGFEFNT

-650 DIKGKYVS
+650 DIQGKYVS

-703 QQIWNVRKQ
+703 RQIWDVRNQ

-754 VYNYKAESEPI
+754 VYNFKSESEPI
-765 YTNLNTN
+765 YTNLNTD
-772 GNPNLTPD
+772 GTPNIAPN
-780 NQAYILRKISTT
+780 NQEYILRKISTT
-792 TGTILPTFG
+792 NGTILPTFG

>member
-1 MFKITL
+1 
-7 NDYIMKNNILY
+7 MKNNIIF
-18 LFALLLIFSNNIYSQ
+18 LFALLLVFSNNIYSQ
-33 ASAPKSGG
+33 ASAPKLGG
-41 VSGKVLNKNTNEPI
+41 VSGKVLNKNTNDPI

-63 GSSLGSS
+63 GSTLGSS
-70 TDEKGYFEIKEVP
+70 TDDKGFFEIKDVP
-83 VGFIR
+83 VGFVR
-88 IVVSVI
+88 IVVSVV
-94 GYKYVISDELQVFTS
+94 GYKYVISDELQVFNN

-123 DLLEVEVV
+123 DLLEVNIV

-143 LRTISLQEIEKTP
+143 LRTISLQEIEKSP

-269 FALTFDL
+269 LALTFDL

-337 NLTIDNPDE
+337 NLTIDNPNE

-351 LNTLPDYNQL
+351 LNSLPDYNQL

-368 YKHYNE
+368 YKHYND
-374 NSIDMVVLS
+374 NSVDMVVLS
-383 RNMLRNAFEKFPD
+383 RNMLRNAFDKYTAND
-396 NNKNLPKLFDYSS
+396 KNLPKLFDYSS

-427 ELSFGAN
+427 DLSFGAN

-454 IEDKYNSLIDLFS
+454 IADKYNSLIDLFS
-467 YGLFVQTGDAYLKEK
+467 YGLFVQTGDAYFKER

-497 NLMSNPLVQFSPRI
+497 DLMSNPLVQFSPRI

-518 EHISINANVGHY
+518 EHLSINANVGHY

-542 DSNDLFV
+542 DSNDVFV
-549 NRETLKYIHVN
+549 NKDNLKYIHVN
-560 HYVLGLEFNT
+560 HYVLGFEFNT

-650 DIKGKYVS
+650 DIQGKYVS

-703 QQIWNVRKQ
+703 RQIWDVRNQ

-754 VYNYKAESEPI
+754 VYNFKSESEPI
-765 YTNLNTN
+765 YTNLNTD
-772 GNPNLTPD
+772 GTPNIAPN
-780 NQAYILRKISTT
+780 NQEYILRKISTT
-792 TGTILPTFG
+792 NGTILPTFG

>member
-1 MFKITL
+1 M
-7 NDYIMKNNILY
+7 
-18 LFALLLIFSNNIYSQ
+18 
-33 ASAPKSGG
+33 
-41 VSGKVLNKNTNEPI
+41 LNKNTNDPI

-63 GSSLGSS
+63 GSTLGSS
-70 TDEKGYFEIKEVP
+70 TDDKGFFEIKDVP
-83 VGFIR
+83 VGFVR
-88 IVVSVI
+88 IVVSVV
-94 GYKYVISDELQVFTS
+94 GYKYVISDELQVFNN
-109 HSAYTVIKMEEAPK
+109 HSAYTIIKMEEAPK
-123 DLLEVEVV
+123 DLLEVNIV

-143 LRTISLQEIEKTP
+143 LRTISLQEIEKSP

-269 FALTFDL
+269 LALTFDL

-337 NLTIDNPDE
+337 NLTIDNPNE

-351 LNTLPDYNQL
+351 LNSLPDYNQL

-368 YKHYNE
+368 YKHYND
-374 NSIDMVVLS
+374 NSVDMVVLS
-383 RNMLRNAFEKFPD
+383 RNMLRNAFDKYTAND
-396 NNKNLPKLFDYSS
+396 KNLPKLFDYSS

-427 ELSFGAN
+427 DLSFGAN

-454 IEDKYNSLIDLFS
+454 IADKYNSLIDLFS
-467 YGLFVQTGDAYLKEK
+467 YGLFVQTGDAYFKER

-518 EHISINANVGHY
+518 EHLSINANVGHY

-542 DSNDLFV
+542 DSNDVFV
-549 NRETLKYIHVN
+549 NKDNLKYIHVN
-560 HYVLGLEFNT
+560 HYVLGFEFNT

-650 DIKGKYVS
+650 DIQGKYVS

-703 QQIWNVRKQ
+703 RQIWDVRNQ

-754 VYNYKAESEPI
+754 VYNFKSESEPI
-765 YTNLNTN
+765 YTNLNTD
-772 GNPNLTPD
+772 GTPNIAPN
-780 NQAYILRKISTT
+780 NQEYILRKISTT
-792 TGTILPTFG
+792 NGTILPTFG

>member
-1 MFKITL
+1 
-7 NDYIMKNNILY
+7 MKNNIIF
-18 LFALLLIFSNNIYSQ
+18 LFALLLVFSNNIYSQ
-33 ASAPKSGG
+33 ASAPKLGG

-63 GSSLGSS
+63 GSTLGSS
-70 TDEKGYFEIKEVP
+70 TDDKGFFEIKDVP
-83 VGFIR
+83 VGFVR
-88 IVVSVI
+88 IVVSVV
-94 GYKYVISDELQVFTS
+94 GYKYVISDELQVFNN
-109 HSAYTVIKMEEAPK
+109 HSAYTIIKMEEAPK
-123 DLLEVEVV
+123 DLLEVNIV

-143 LRTISLQEIEKTP
+143 LRTISLQEIEKSP

-269 FALTFDL
+269 LALTFDL

-337 NLTIDNPDE
+337 NLTIDNPNE

-351 LNTLPDYNQL
+351 LNSLPDYNQL

-368 YKHYNE
+368 YKHYND
-374 NSIDMVVLS
+374 NSVDMVVLS
-383 RNMLRNAFEKFPD
+383 RNMLRNAFDKYTAND
-396 NNKNLPKLFDYSS
+396 KNLPKLFDYSS

-427 ELSFGAN
+427 DLSFGAN

-454 IEDKYNSLIDLFS
+454 IADKYNSLIDLFS
-467 YGLFVQTGDAYLKEK
+467 YGLFVQTGDAYFKER

-518 EHISINANVGHY
+518 EHLSINANVGHY

-542 DSNDLFV
+542 DSNDVFV
-549 NRETLKYIHVN
+549 NKDNLKYIHVN
-560 HYVLGLEFNT
+560 HYVLGFEFNT

-650 DIKGKYVS
+650 DIQGKYVS

-703 QQIWNVRKQ
+703 RQIWDVRNQ

-754 VYNYKAESEPI
+754 VYNFKSESEPI
-765 YTNLNTN
+765 YTNLNTD
-772 GNPNLTPD
+772 GTPNIAPN
-780 NQAYILRKISTT
+780 NQEYILRKISTT

>member
-1 MFKITL
+1 
-7 NDYIMKNNILY
+7 MKNNIIF
-18 LFALLLIFSNNIYSQ
+18 LFALLLVFSNNIYSQ
-33 ASAPKSGG
+33 ASAPKLGG

-63 GSSLGSS
+63 GSTLGSS
-70 TDEKGYFEIKEVP
+70 TDEKGFFEIKDVP
-83 VGFIR
+83 VGFVR
-88 IVVSVI
+88 IVVSVV
-94 GYKYVISDELQVFTS
+94 GYKYVISDELQIFTN

-123 DLLEVEVV
+123 DLLEVNIV
-131 AVKEKSKESPIS
+131 AVQEKSKESPIS
-143 LRTISLQEIEKTP
+143 LRTISLQEIEKSP

-192 VFFLDDVEIP
+192 VFYLDDVEIP

-215 AVGILNPDFVRQVDF
+215 AVGIINPDFVRQVDF

-269 FALTFDL
+269 LALTYEL

-304 PSYDDIQ
+304 PTYDDIQ

-316 NINQKNEIL
+316 NIDQKNEIL

-337 NLTIDNPDE
+337 NLNIDNPDE

-383 RNMLRNAFEKFPD
+383 RNMLRNAFEKFRD
-396 NNKNLPKLFDYSS
+396 NDKNSAKLFDYSS

-427 ELSFGAN
+427 DLSFGAN

-442 NSNRTININNVL
+442 NSNRTINVNNML
-454 IEDKYNSLIDLFS
+454 FQDSYSSLIDLFS
-467 YGLFVQTGDAYLKEK
+467 YGLFVQTGDAYFKER

-497 NLMSNPLVQFSPRI
+497 DLMSNPLVQFSPRI

-518 EHISINANVGHY
+518 EHLSINANVGHY

-542 DSNDLFV
+542 DSNNVFV
-549 NRETLKYIHVN
+549 NKETLKYIHVN

-650 DIKGKYVS
+650 DIQGKYVS

-703 QQIWNVRKQ
+703 RQIWDVRNQ

-765 YTNLNTN
+765 YTNLKTDGTENIA
-772 GNPNLTPD
+772 PN
-780 NQAYILRKISTT
+780 NQEYILRKISTT

>member
-1 MFKITL
+1 
-7 NDYIMKNNILY
+7 MKNNIIF
-18 LFALLLIFSNNIYSQ
+18 LFALLLVFSNNIYSQ
-33 ASAPKSGG
+33 ASAPKLGG

-63 GSSLGSS
+63 GSTLGSS
-70 TDEKGYFEIKEVP
+70 TDDKGFFEIKDVP
-83 VGFIR
+83 VGFVR
-88 IVVSVI
+88 IVVSVV
-94 GYKYVISDELQVFTS
+94 GYKYVISDELQVFNN

-123 DLLEVEVV
+123 DLLEVNIV

-143 LRTISLQEIEKTP
+143 LRTISLQEIEKSP

-269 FALTFDL
+269 LALTFDL

-337 NLTIDNPDE
+337 NLTIDNPNE

-351 LNTLPDYNQL
+351 LNSLPDYNQL

-368 YKHYNE
+368 YKHYND

-383 RNMLRNAFEKFPD
+383 RNMLRNAFDKYTAND
-396 NNKNLPKLFDYSS
+396 KNLPKLFDYSS

-427 ELSFGAN
+427 DLSFGAN

-442 NSNRTININNVL
+442 NSNRTINVNNML
-454 IEDKYNSLIDLFS
+454 FQDSYSSLIDLFS
-467 YGLFVQTGDAYLKEK
+467 YGLFVQTGDAYFKER
-482 LKLGMGARFDGNTYS
+482 LKLGLGARFDGNTYS

-518 EHISINANVGHY
+518 EHLSINANVGHY

-542 DSNDLFV
+542 DSNDVFV
-549 NRETLKYIHVN
+549 NKDNLKYIHVN
-560 HYVLGLEFNT
+560 HYVLGFEFNT

-650 DIKGKYVS
+650 DIQGKYVS

-703 QQIWNVRKQ
+703 RQIWDVRNQ

-765 YTNLNTN
+765 YTNLNTD
-772 GNPNLTPD
+772 GTPNIAPN
-780 NQAYILRKISTT
+780 NQEYILRKISTT

>member
-1 MFKITL
+1 
-7 NDYIMKNNILY
+7 MKNNIIF
-18 LFALLLIFSNNIYSQ
+18 LFALLLVFSNNIYSQ
-33 ASAPKSGG
+33 ASAPKLGG
-41 VSGKVLNKNTNEPI
+41 VSGKVLNKNTNDPI

-63 GSSLGSS
+63 GSTLGSS
-70 TDEKGYFEIKEVP
+70 TDDKGFFEIKDVP
-83 VGFIR
+83 VGFVR
-88 IVVSVI
+88 IVVSVV
-94 GYKYVISDELQVFTS
+94 GYKYVISDELQVFNN

-123 DLLEVEVV
+123 DLLEVNIV

-143 LRTISLQEIEKTP
+143 LRTISLQEIEKSP

-269 FALTFDL
+269 LALTFDL

-337 NLTIDNPDE
+337 NLTIDNPNE

-351 LNTLPDYNQL
+351 LNSLPDYNQL

-368 YKHYNE
+368 YKHYND

-383 RNMLRNAFEKFPD
+383 RNMLRNAFEKYTD
-396 NNKNLPKLFDYSS
+396 NDKNLPKLFDYSS

-427 ELSFGAN
+427 DLSFGAN

-442 NSNRTININNVL
+442 NSNRTINVNNML
-454 IEDKYNSLIDLFS
+454 FQDSYSSLIDLFS
-467 YGLFVQTGDAYLKEK
+467 YGLFVQTGDAYFKER

-518 EHISINANVGHY
+518 EHLSINANVGHY

-542 DSNDLFV
+542 DSNDVFV
-549 NRETLKYIHVN
+549 NKDNLKYIHVN
-560 HYVLGLEFNT
+560 HYVLGFEFNT

-650 DIKGKYVS
+650 DIQGKYVS

-703 QQIWNVRKQ
+703 RQIWDVRNQ

-754 VYNYKAESEPI
+754 VYNFKSESEPI
-765 YTNLNTN
+765 YTNLNTD
-772 GNPNLTPD
+772 GTPNIAPN
-780 NQAYILRKISTT
+780 NQEYILRKISTT

>member
-1 MFKITL
+1 
-7 NDYIMKNNILY
+7 MKNNIIF
-18 LFALLLIFSNNIYSQ
+18 LFALLLVFSNNIYSQ
-33 ASAPKSGG
+33 ASAPKLGG
-41 VSGKVLNKNTNEPI
+41 VSGKVLNKNTNDPI

-63 GSSLGSS
+63 GSTLGSS
-70 TDEKGYFEIKEVP
+70 TDDKGFFEIKDVP
-83 VGFIR
+83 VGFVR
-88 IVVSVI
+88 IVVSVV
-94 GYKYVISDELQVFTS
+94 GYKYVISDELQVFNN
-109 HSAYTVIKMEEAPK
+109 HSAYTIIKMEEAPK
-123 DLLEVEVV
+123 DLLEVNIV

-143 LRTISLQEIEKTP
+143 LRTISLQEIEKSP

-164 AVQNLPGVAAGA
+164 AIQNLPGVAAGA

-269 FALTFDL
+269 IALTFDL

-337 NLTIDNPDE
+337 NLTIDNPNE

-351 LNTLPDYNQL
+351 LNSLPDYNQL

-368 YKHYNE
+368 YKHYND
-374 NSIDMVVLS
+374 NSVDMVVLS
-383 RNMLRNAFEKFPD
+383 RNMLRNAFDKYTAND
-396 NNKNLPKLFDYSS
+396 KNLPKLFDYSS

-427 ELSFGAN
+427 DLSFGAN

-454 IEDKYNSLIDLFS
+454 IADKYNSLIDLFS
-467 YGLFVQTGDAYLKEK
+467 YGLFVQTGDAYFKER

-518 EHISINANVGHY
+518 EHLSINANVGHY

-542 DSNDLFV
+542 DSNDVFV
-549 NRETLKYIHVN
+549 NKDNLKYIHVN
-560 HYVLGLEFNT
+560 HYVLGFEFNT

-650 DIKGKYVS
+650 DIQGKYVS

-703 QQIWNVRKQ
+703 RQIWDVRNQ

-754 VYNYKAESEPI
+754 VYNFKSESEPI
-765 YTNLNTN
+765 YTNLNTD
-772 GNPNLTPD
+772 GTPNIAPN
-780 NQAYILRKISTT
+780 NQEYILRKISTT

>member
-1 MFKITL
+1 
-7 NDYIMKNNILY
+7 MKNNIIF
-18 LFALLLIFSNNIYSQ
+18 LFALLLVFSNNIYSQ
-33 ASAPKSGG
+33 ASAPKLGG

-63 GSSLGSS
+63 GSTLGSS
-70 TDEKGYFEIKEVP
+70 TDDKGFFEIKDVP
-83 VGFIR
+83 VGFVR
-88 IVVSVI
+88 IVVSVV
-94 GYKYVISDELQVFTS
+94 GYKYVISDELQVFNN

-123 DLLEVEVV
+123 DLLEVNIV

-143 LRTISLQEIEKTP
+143 LRTISLQEIEKSP

-269 FALTFDL
+269 LALTFDL

-337 NLTIDNPDE
+337 NLTIDNPNE

-351 LNTLPDYNQL
+351 LNSLPDYNQL

-368 YKHYNE
+368 YKHYND
-374 NSIDMVVLS
+374 NSVDMVVLS
-383 RNMLRNAFEKFPD
+383 RNMLRNAFEKYTD
-396 NNKNLPKLFDYSS
+396 NDKNLPKLFDYSS

-427 ELSFGAN
+427 DLSFGAN

-442 NSNRTININNVL
+442 NSNRTINVNNML
-454 IEDKYNSLIDLFS
+454 FQDSYSSLIDLFS
-467 YGLFVQTGDAYLKEK
+467 YGLFVQTGDAYFKER

-518 EHISINANVGHY
+518 EHLSINANVGHY

-542 DSNDLFV
+542 DSNDVFV
-549 NRETLKYIHVN
+549 NKDNLKYIHVN
-560 HYVLGLEFNT
+560 HYVLGFEFNT

-650 DIKGKYVS
+650 DIQGKYVS

-703 QQIWNVRKQ
+703 RQIWDVRNQ

-754 VYNYKAESEPI
+754 VYNFKSESEPI
-765 YTNLNTN
+765 YTNLNTD
-772 GNPNLTPD
+772 GTPNIAPN
-780 NQAYILRKISTT
+780 NQEYILRKISTT
-792 TGTILPTFG
+792 NGTILPTFG

>member
-1 MFKITL
+1 
-7 NDYIMKNNILY
+7 MKNNIIF
-18 LFALLLIFSNNIYSQ
+18 LFALLLVFSNNIYSQ
-33 ASAPKSGG
+33 ASAPKLGG
-41 VSGKVLNKNTNEPI
+41 VTGKVLNKNTNEPI

-63 GSSLGSS
+63 GSTLGSS
-70 TDEKGYFEIKEVP
+70 TDEKGFFEIKDVP

-88 IVVSVI
+88 IVVSVV
-94 GYKYVISDELQVFTS
+94 GYKYVISDELQIFTN

-123 DLLEVEVV
+123 DLLEVNIV
-131 AVKEKSKESPIS
+131 AVQEKSKESPIS
-143 LRTISLQEIEKTP
+143 LRTISLQEIEKSP

-192 VFFLDDVEIP
+192 VFYLDDVEIP

-215 AVGILNPDFVRQVDF
+215 AVGIINPDFVRQVDF

-269 FALTFDL
+269 LALTYDL

-304 PSYDDIQ
+304 PTYDDIQ

-316 NINQKNEIL
+316 NIDQKNEIL

-337 NLTIDNPDE
+337 NLNIDNPDE

-383 RNMLRNAFEKFPD
+383 RNMLRNAFEKFRD
-396 NNKNLPKLFDYSS
+396 NDKNSAKLFDYSS

-427 ELSFGAN
+427 DLSFGAN

-442 NSNRTININNVL
+442 NSNRTINVNNML
-454 IEDKYNSLIDLFS
+454 FQDSYSSLIDLFS
-467 YGLFVQTGDAYLKEK
+467 YGLFVQTGDAYFKER

-497 NLMSNPLVQFSPRI
+497 DLMSNPLVQFSPRI

-518 EHISINANVGHY
+518 EHLSINANVGHY

-542 DSNDLFV
+542 DSNNVFV
-549 NRETLKYIHVN
+549 NKETLKYIHVN

-650 DIKGKYVS
+650 DIQGKYVS

-703 QQIWNVRKQ
+703 INIWDARRQ
-712 PYLDYTKFNTLRLG
+712 PYLDYTKFNSLRLG

-765 YTNLNTN
+765 YTNLKTDGTENIA
-772 GNPNLTPD
+772 PN
-780 NQAYILRKISTT
+780 NQEYILRKISTT

>member
-1 MFKITL
+1 
-7 NDYIMKNNILY
+7 MKNNIIF
-18 LFALLLIFSNNIYSQ
+18 LFALLLVFSNNIYSQ
-33 ASAPKSGG
+33 ASAPKLGG

-63 GSSLGSS
+63 GSTLGSS
-70 TDEKGYFEIKEVP
+70 TDDKGFFEIKDVP
-83 VGFIR
+83 VGFVR
-88 IVVSVI
+88 IVVSVV
-94 GYKYVISDELQVFTS
+94 GYKYVISDELQVFNN

-123 DLLEVEVV
+123 DLLEVNIV

-143 LRTISLQEIEKTP
+143 LRTISLQEIEKSP

-269 FALTFDL
+269 LALTFDL

-337 NLTIDNPDE
+337 NLTIDNPNE

-351 LNTLPDYNQL
+351 LNSLPDYNQL

-368 YKHYNE
+368 YKHYND
-374 NSIDMVVLS
+374 NSVDMVVLS
-383 RNMLRNAFEKFPD
+383 RNMLRNAFDKYTAND
-396 NNKNLPKLFDYSS
+396 KNLPKLFDYSS

-427 ELSFGAN
+427 DLSFGAN

-442 NSNRTININNVL
+442 NSNRTININDVL
-454 IEDKYNSLIDLFS
+454 IADKYNSLIDLFS
-467 YGLFVQTGDAYLKEK
+467 YGLFVQTGDAYFKER

-518 EHISINANVGHY
+518 EHLSINANVGHY

-542 DSNDLFV
+542 DSNDVFV
-549 NRETLKYIHVN
+549 NKDNLKYIHVN
-560 HYVLGLEFNT
+560 HYVLGFEFNT

-650 DIKGKYVS
+650 DIQGKYVS

-703 QQIWNVRKQ
+703 IQIWDVRNQ

-741 KNFDITLYLDIQN
+741 KNFDITIYLDIQN
-754 VYNYKAESEPI
+754 VYNFKSESEPI
-765 YTNLNTN
+765 YTNLNTD
-772 GNPNLTPD
+772 GTPNIAPN
-780 NQAYILRKISTT
+780 NQEYILRKISTT

>member
-1 MFKITL
+1 
-7 NDYIMKNNILY
+7 MKNNIIF
-18 LFALLLIFSNNIYSQ
+18 LFALLLVFSNNIYSQ
-33 ASAPKSGG
+33 ASAPKLGG
-41 VSGKVLNKNTNEPI
+41 VTGKVLNKNTNEPI

-63 GSSLGSS
+63 GSTLGSS
-70 TDEKGYFEIKEVP
+70 TDEKGFFEIKDVP
-83 VGFIR
+83 VGFVR
-88 IVVSVI
+88 IVVSVV
-94 GYKYVISDELQVFTS
+94 GYKYVISDELQVFNN
-109 HSAYTVIKMEEAPK
+109 HSAYTIIKMEEAPK
-123 DLLEVEVV
+123 DLLEVNIV

-143 LRTISLQEIEKTP
+143 LRTISLQEIEKSP

-164 AVQNLPGVAAGA
+164 AIQNLPGVAAGA

-269 FALTFDL
+269 LALTFDL

-337 NLTIDNPDE
+337 NLTIDNPNE

-351 LNTLPDYNQL
+351 LNSLPDYNQL

-368 YKHYNE
+368 YKHYND
-374 NSIDMVVLS
+374 NSVDMVVLS
-383 RNMLRNAFEKFPD
+383 RNMLRNAFDKYTAND
-396 NNKNLPKLFDYSS
+396 KNLPKLFDYSS

-427 ELSFGAN
+427 DLSFGAN

-467 YGLFVQTGDAYLKEK
+467 YGLFVQTGDAYFKER

-518 EHISINANVGHY
+518 EHLSINANVGHY

-542 DSNDLFV
+542 DSNDVFV
-549 NRETLKYIHVN
+549 NKDNLKYIHVN
-560 HYVLGLEFNT
+560 HYVLGFEFNT

-650 DIKGKYVS
+650 DIQGKYVS

-703 QQIWNVRKQ
+703 RQIWDVRNQ

-754 VYNYKAESEPI
+754 VYNFKSESEPI
-765 YTNLNTN
+765 YTNLNTD
-772 GNPNLTPD
+772 GTPNIAPN
-780 NQAYILRKISTT
+780 NQEYILRKISTT
-792 TGTILPTFG
+792 TGTILPAFG

>member
-1 MFKITL
+1 
-7 NDYIMKNNILY
+7 MKNNIIF
-18 LFALLLIFSNNIYSQ
+18 LFALLLVFSNNIYSQ
-33 ASAPKSGG
+33 ASAPKLGG
-41 VSGKVLNKNTNEPI
+41 VTGKVLNKNTNEPI

-63 GSSLGSS
+63 GSTLGSS
-70 TDEKGYFEIKEVP
+70 TDEKGFFEIKDVP

-88 IVVSVI
+88 IVVSVV
-94 GYKYVISDELQVFTS
+94 GYKYVISDELQIFTN

-123 DLLEVEVV
+123 DLLEVNIV
-131 AVKEKSKESPIS
+131 AVQEKSKESPIS
-143 LRTISLQEIEKTP
+143 LRTISLQEIEKSP

-192 VFFLDDVEIP
+192 VFYLDDVKIP

-215 AVGILNPDFVRQVDF
+215 AVGIINPDFVRQVDF

-269 FALTFDL
+269 LALTYEL

-304 PSYDDIQ
+304 PTYDDIQ

-316 NINQKNEIL
+316 NIDQKNEIL

-337 NLTIDNPDE
+337 NLNIDNPDE

-383 RNMLRNAFEKFPD
+383 RNMLRNAFEKFRD
-396 NNKNLPKLFDYSS
+396 NDKNSAKLFDYSS

-427 ELSFGAN
+427 DLSFGAN

-442 NSNRTININNVL
+442 NSNRTINVNNML
-454 IEDKYNSLIDLFS
+454 FQDSYSSLIDLFS
-467 YGLFVQTGDAYLKEK
+467 YGLFVQTGDAYFKER

-497 NLMSNPLVQFSPRI
+497 DLMSNPLVQFSPRI

-518 EHISINANVGHY
+518 EHLSINANVGHY

-542 DSNDLFV
+542 DSNDVFV
-549 NRETLKYIHVN
+549 NKDNLKYIHVN
-560 HYVLGLEFNT
+560 HYVLGFEFNT

-650 DIKGKYVS
+650 DIQGKYVS

-703 QQIWNVRKQ
+703 RQIWDVRNQ

-765 YTNLNTN
+765 YTNLKTDGTENIA
-772 GNPNLTPD
+772 PN
-780 NQAYILRKISTT
+780 NQEYILRKISTT

>member
-1 MFKITL
+1 
-7 NDYIMKNNILY
+7 
-18 LFALLLIFSNNIYSQ
+18 
-33 ASAPKSGG
+33 
-41 VSGKVLNKNTNEPI
+41 
-55 PYANVMIL
+55 MIL
-63 GSSLGSS
+63 GSTLGSS
-70 TDEKGYFEIKEVP
+70 TDEKGFFEIKDVP

-88 IVVSVI
+88 IVVSVV
-94 GYKYVISDELQVFTS
+94 GYKYVISDELQIFTN
-109 HSAYTVIKMEEAPK
+109 HSDYTVIKMEEAPK
-123 DLLEVEVV
+123 DLLEVNIV
-131 AVKEKSKESPIS
+131 AVQEKSKESPIS
-143 LRTISLQEIEKTP
+143 LRTISLQEIEKSP

-192 VFFLDDVEIP
+192 VFYLDDVEIP

-215 AVGILNPDFVRQVDF
+215 AVGIINPDFVRQVDF

-269 FALTFDL
+269 LALTYDL

-304 PSYDDIQ
+304 PTYDDIQ

-316 NINQKNEIL
+316 NIDQKNEIL

-337 NLTIDNPDE
+337 NLNIDNPDE

-383 RNMLRNAFEKFPD
+383 RNMLRNAFEKFRD
-396 NNKNLPKLFDYSS
+396 NDKNSAKLFDYSS

-427 ELSFGAN
+427 DLSFGAN

-442 NSNRTININNVL
+442 NSNRTINVNNML
-454 IEDKYNSLIDLFS
+454 FQDSYSSLIDLFS
-467 YGLFVQTGDAYLKEK
+467 YGLFVQTGDAYFKER

-497 NLMSNPLVQFSPRI
+497 DLMSNPLVQFSPRI

-518 EHISINANVGHY
+518 EHLSINANVGHY

-542 DSNDLFV
+542 DSNNVFV
-549 NRETLKYIHVN
+549 NKETLKYIHVN

-650 DIKGKYVS
+650 DIQGKYVS

-703 QQIWNVRKQ
+703 INIWDARRQ
-712 PYLDYTKFNTLRLG
+712 PYLDYTKFNSLRLG

-765 YTNLNTN
+765 YTNLKTDGTENIA
-772 GNPNLTPD
+772 PN
-780 NQAYILRKISTT
+780 NQEYILRKISTT

>member
-1 MFKITL
+1 
-7 NDYIMKNNILY
+7 MKNNIIF
-18 LFALLLIFSNNIYSQ
+18 LFALLLVFSNNIYSQ
-33 ASAPKSGG
+33 ASAPKLGG

-63 GSSLGSS
+63 GSTLGSS
-70 TDEKGYFEIKEVP
+70 TDDKGFFEIKDVP
-83 VGFIR
+83 VGFVR
-88 IVVSVI
+88 IVVSVV
-94 GYKYVISDELQVFTS
+94 GYKYVISDELQVFNN

-123 DLLEVEVV
+123 DLLEVNIV

-143 LRTISLQEIEKTP
+143 LRTISLQEIEKSP

-269 FALTFDL
+269 LALTFDL

-337 NLTIDNPDE
+337 NLTIDNPNE

-351 LNTLPDYNQL
+351 LNSLPDYNQL

-368 YKHYNE
+368 YKHYND

-383 RNMLRNAFEKFPD
+383 RNMLRNAFEKYTD
-396 NNKNLPKLFDYSS
+396 NDKNLPKLFDYSS

-427 ELSFGAN
+427 DLSFGAN

-442 NSNRTININNVL
+442 NSNRTINVNNML
-454 IEDKYNSLIDLFS
+454 FQDSYSSLIDLFS
-467 YGLFVQTGDAYLKEK
+467 YGLFVQTGDAYFKER
-482 LKLGMGARFDGNTYS
+482 LKLGLGARFDGNTYS

-518 EHISINANVGHY
+518 EHLSINANVGHY

-542 DSNDLFV
+542 DSNDVFV
-549 NRETLKYIHVN
+549 NKDNLKYIHVN
-560 HYVLGLEFNT
+560 HYVLGFEFNT

-650 DIKGKYVS
+650 DIQGKYVS

-703 QQIWNVRKQ
+703 RQIWDVRNQ

-741 KNFDITLYLDIQN
+741 KNFDITIYLDIQN
-754 VYNYKAESEPI
+754 VYNFKSESEPI
-765 YTNLNTN
+765 YTNLNTD
-772 GNPNLTPD
+772 GTPNIAPN
-780 NQAYILRKISTT
+780 NQEYILRKISTT

>member
-1 MFKITL
+1 
-7 NDYIMKNNILY
+7 MKNNIIF
-18 LFALLLIFSNNIYSQ
+18 LFALLLVFSNNIYSQ
-33 ASAPKSGG
+33 ASAPKLGG
-41 VSGKVLNKNTNEPI
+41 VTGKVLNKNTNEPI

-63 GSSLGSS
+63 GSTLGSS
-70 TDEKGYFEIKEVP
+70 TDEKGFFEIKDVP

-88 IVVSVI
+88 IVVSVV
-94 GYKYVISDELQVFTS
+94 GYKYVISDELQIFTN

-123 DLLEVEVV
+123 DLLEVNIV
-131 AVKEKSKESPIS
+131 AVQEKSKESPIS
-143 LRTISLQEIEKTP
+143 LRTISLQEIEKSP

-192 VFFLDDVEIP
+192 VFYLDDVEIP

-215 AVGILNPDFVRQVDF
+215 AVGIINPDFVRQVDF

-269 FALTFDL
+269 LALTYDL

-304 PSYDDIQ
+304 PTYDDIQ

-316 NINQKNEIL
+316 NIDQKNEIL

-337 NLTIDNPDE
+337 NLNIDNPDE

-383 RNMLRNAFEKFPD
+383 RNMLRNAFEKFRD
-396 NNKNLPKLFDYSS
+396 NDKNSAKLFDYSS

-427 ELSFGAN
+427 DLSFGAN

-442 NSNRTININNVL
+442 NSNRTINVNNML
-454 IEDKYNSLIDLFS
+454 FQDSYSSLIDLFS
-467 YGLFVQTGDAYLKEK
+467 YGLFVQTGDAYFKER

-518 EHISINANVGHY
+518 EHLSINANVGHY

-542 DSNDLFV
+542 DSNDVFV
-549 NRETLKYIHVN
+549 NKDNLKYIHVN
-560 HYVLGLEFNT
+560 HYVLGFEFNT

-650 DIKGKYVS
+650 DIQGKYVS

-703 QQIWNVRKQ
+703 INIWDARRQ
-712 PYLDYTKFNTLRLG
+712 PYLDYTKFNSLRLG

-765 YTNLNTN
+765 YTNLKTD
-772 GNPNLTPD
+772 GTPNIAPN
-780 NQAYILRKISTT
+780 NQEYILRKISTT